1 MITAL
6 SKLTKNFLNS
16 FGRNNS
22 FKPASFKANDEF
34 IFGEENII
42 EFNKVEQ
49 SKKQNMTSDKVK
61 FFIIVK
67 LKSILPT
74 TYLKKALDTISDE
87 RLLKIIDVV
96 STENLKKIIDSMSD
110 KKLTEVIDFILE
122 GKIEKIIEVPLQR
135 LVDVINTTSCK
146 NLEKIITTIS
156 NHDLPQVMQNIS
168 IEKNIQIL
176 NLFHNTSYIE
186 DSMPLIE
193 TLGIYDA
200 YCSKAILV

>member
-1 MITAL
+1 MIIAL
-6 SKLTKNFLNS
+6 SKLTKNYFNS

-87 RLLKIIDVV
+87 RLLK
-96 STENLKKIIDSMSD
+96 
-110 KKLTEVIDFILE
+110 
-122 GKIEKIIEVPLQR
+122 
-135 LVDVINTTSCK
+135 
-146 NLEKIITTIS
+146 TTIS
-156 NHDLPQVMQNIS
+156 NHDLPQVMQNIF
-168 IEKNIQIL
+168 IEKNIPIY
-176 NLFHNTSYIE
+176 NLYHNTSYIE

-193 TLGIYDA
+193 TLGIDDV